1 MANSTPVV
9 VWFRQDLRL
18 ADNPALDAAI
28 RQGRPILPIYI
39 LDDHNPKDWKMG
51 AASRWWLHQS
61 LEKLNESL
69 QGGLLL
75 LRGDARAILP
85 GLIRDVKAKCVY
97 WNRCY
102 EPWRITRD
110 TEIKDELLRT
120 SISVKSFNGSLLFEP
135 PNTTKPD
142 GTPYRVFT
150 PFYRRGCL
158 ENGIPPRQP
167 IPAPQDI
174 RLYRV
179 EERPELQ
186 ELGLMPN
193 VHWYEEIA
201 TEWSPGESG
210 AANRLR
216 QFLSSGI
223 NHYDEGRNR
232 PDQRYVSRLSP
243 HLHFGEISP
252 NQVWF
257 AVRGTAS
264 LEELTPHADRFLSEI
279 GWREFSNNL
288 LFHEPALPGVNLQR
302 KFDRF
307 PWIDDDRSLR
317 RWQRGVTGYPI
328 VDAGMREL
336 WRTGYMH
343 NRVRM
348 IVGSFLVKNLLL
360 HWQHG
365 AKWFW
370 DTLVDADLANNSA
383 SWQWIAGCGADA
395 APYFRIFNPVTQGK
409 KFDPAGA
416 YVRRFVPEL
425 AALPDKFIHNPW
437 EAPTGMLSESGVTL
451 GENYPEPIVDLKSSR
466 ERALVAFKSLSQN
479 K

>member
-1 MANSTPVV
+1 MARSTPVV

-18 ADNPALDAAI
+18 ADNPALDAAV

-39 LDDHNPKDWKMG
+39 LDDENPKKWKMG

-85 GLIRDVKAKCVY
+85 GLIRDVNAKCVY

-110 TEIKDELLRT
+110 TEIKDKLLRDA
-120 SISVKSFNGSLLFEP
+120 IAVKSFNGSLLFEP
-135 PNTTKPD
+135 PNTSKPD

-158 ENGIPPRQP
+158 KNGIPPRQP

-174 RLYRV
+174 PLYRV
-179 EERPELQ
+179 DEGLELH

-193 VHWYEEIA
+193 VNWYEEIA
-201 TEWSPGESG
+201 AEWSPGEYG

-232 PDQRYVSRLSP
+232 PDRRYVSRLSP

-252 NQVWF
+252 NQVWS
-257 AVRGTAS
+257 AVGGTAS
-264 LEELTPHADRFLSEI
+264 AEELTADADRFLSEI

-288 LFHEPALPGVNLQR
+288 LFHEPTLPGVNLQR

-307 PWIDDDRSLR
+307 PWIDDETSLR
-317 RWQRGVTGYPI
+317 RWQRGATGYPF

-437 EAPTGMLSESGVTL
+437 EAPTEILGESGVKI
-451 GENYPEPIVDLKSSR
+451 GENYPEPIVELKPSR
-466 ERALVAFKSLSQN
+466 ERALVAFKSLSP
-479 K
+479 KK